1 MFDDISDLDSVNI
14 KEIKDVDSG
23 SGYSGN
29 SNNNNGNNNS
39 NNGNNGYKQNNGY
52 NGNNGGN
59 NNGNNG
65 GYNGGGN
72 RGGGGGNNNG
82 GGGYNRNNGGGGGGF
97 KRKEEVLE
105 DPYVPVSIFVDR
117 DFPPEVKTSL
127 YNIASKL
134 INKKITVRVNGDD
147 KDFCDKLSTLS
158 SQFVE
163 IYIPWKGF
171 NNTESKHYWNTITAK
186 HIAQVNFGQ
195 AWEKIPD
202 SVKALMARNVRM
214 IFGDK
219 NNSIMLC
226 LITWSQ
232 DGASKATEV
241 TKDTGRSA
249 FIIKTASTYS
259 FPVVNISKPSAENIL
274 EKSFGL

>member
-1 MFDDISDLDSVNI
+1 MFDDISELDSVNI
-14 KEIKDVDSG
+14 TEIKDVDSNA
-23 SGYSGN
+23 GYSGG
-29 SNNNNGNNNS
+29 SNNNGN
-39 NNGNNGYKQNNGY
+39 NNGYKQNNGY
-52 NGNNGGN
+52 QGNNNGGN
-59 NNGNNG
+59 NNGYQRNNNSG
-65 GYNGGGN
+65 NGGGYQ
-72 RGGGGGNNNG
+72 R
-82 GGGYNRNNGGGGGGF
+82 NGGGGGGGGNF

-117 DFPPEVKTSL
+117 EFPPEAKNSL

-147 KDFCDKLSTLS
+147 KDFCNKLMSLS

-163 IYIPWKGF
+163 VYIPWKGF
-171 NNTESKHYWNTITAK
+171 NDTESKHYWNTITAK
-186 HIAQVNFGQ
+186 HIAQQNFGN

-226 LITWSQ
+226 LITWSK
-232 DGASKATEV
+232 DAASRAAEV

-249 FIIKTASTYS
+249 FIIKTASSYS
-259 FPVVNISKPSAENIL
+259 FPVVNISKPGAENIL

>member
-1 MFDDISDLDSVNI
+1 MFDDISELDSVNI
-14 KEIKDVDSG
+14 TEIKDVDSG
-23 SGYSGN
+23 QGFSGSNGN
-29 SNNNNGNNNS
+29 QFKQNNGYQGNNNGNNN
-39 NNGNNGYKQNNGY
+39 GGYQNN
-52 NGNNGGN
+52 NN
-59 NNGNNG
+59 
-65 GYNGGGN
+65 GGN
-72 RGGGGGNNNG
+72 RGGYQGGGNNNG
-82 GGGYNRNNGGGGGGF
+82 GGGYQRNSGGGGGF

-105 DPYVPVSIFVDR
+105 EAYIPVSIFVDR
-117 DFPPEVKTSL
+117 DFPPEAKTSL

-147 KDFCDKLSTLS
+147 KDFCDKLSALS

-163 IYIPWKGF
+163 VYIPWKGF

-186 HIAQVNFGQ
+186 HIAQQNFGN

-226 LITWSQ
+226 LITWSK
-232 DGASKATEV
+232 DGASKAPEV

-259 FPVVNISKPSAENIL
+259 FPVVNIAKPGAENIL

>member
-1 MFDDISDLDSVNI
+1 MFDDISELDSVNI
-14 KEIKDVDSG
+14 TEIKDVDAG
-23 SGYSGN
+23 SGYSGG
-29 SNNNNGNNNS
+29 SNNNGGN
-39 NNGNNGYKQNNGY
+39 NNGYKQNNGY

-59 NNGNNG
+59 GNGNNNGYNNNGNNNRG
-65 GYNGGGN
+65 GGNSYGGGNGGGGN
-72 RGGGGGNNNG
+72 RGG
-82 GGGYNRNNGGGGGGF
+82 GGGGGGF

-105 DPYVPVSIFVDR
+105 DAYIPVSIFVDR
-117 DFPPEVKTSL
+117 DFPPEAKTSL

-147 KDFCDKLSTLS
+147 VDFCGKLAALS

-163 IYIPWKGF
+163 VYIPWKGF
-171 NNTESKHYWNTITAK
+171 NNNTESKHYWNTITAK
-186 HIAQVNFGQ
+186 HIAQQNFGA

-226 LITWSQ
+226 LITWSK

-249 FIIKTASTYS
+249 FIIKTASSHS
-259 FPVVNISKPSAENIL
+259 FPVVNIAKPNAENIL

>member
-1 MFDDISDLDSVNI
+1 MFDDISELDSVNI
-14 KEIKDVDSG
+14 TEIKDVDSG
-23 SGYSGN
+23 PGYSGG
-29 SNNNNGNNNS
+29 SNNNG
-39 NNGNNGYKQNNGY
+39 GNGYKQNNGY
-52 NGNNGGN
+52 NGNNN
-59 NNGNNG
+59 NNG
-65 GYNGGGN
+65 GYQNNNGGYQRN
-72 RGGGGGNNNG
+72 NNNG
-82 GGGYNRNNGGGGGGF
+82 GGGYQRNNGGGGNRQF
-97 KRKEEVLE
+97 QRKEEVLE
-105 DPYVPVSIFVDR
+105 DAYVPVSIFVDR
-117 DFPPEVKTSL
+117 DFPPEAKTSL

-147 KDFCDKLSTLS
+147 KDFCDKLSALS

-186 HIAQVNFGQ
+186 HIAQQNFGN

-226 LITWSQ
+226 LITWSK

-249 FIIKTASTYS
+249 FIIKTASSYS
-259 FPVVNISKPSAENIL
+259 FPVVNISKPGAENIL

>member
-1 MFDDISDLDSVNI
+1 MFDDISELDSVNI

-29 SNNNNGNNNS
+29 SGNNSNNNNNNGYQN
-39 NNGNNGYKQNNGY
+39 NNGY

-59 NNGNNG
+59 RNNGN
-65 GYNGGGN
+65 GYNGGNNN
-72 RGGGGGNNNG
+72 RGGGGYNNGG
-82 GGGYNRNNGGGGGGF
+82 GGGYNRGGGNGGGF

-105 DPYVPVSIFVDR
+105 DPYIAVAMFVDR

-147 KDFCDKLSTLS
+147 KDFVGKLSNLS

-163 IYIPWKGF
+163 VYIPWKGF
-171 NNTESKHYWNTITAK
+171 NDIDSKHYWNTITAK
-186 HIAQVNFGQ
+186 HVAQQNFGQ

-219 NNSIMLC
+219 NNSGMLC

-232 DGASKATEV
+232 DGASKAPEV

-249 FIIKTASTYS
+249 FIIKTSSTYS
-259 FPVVNISKPSAENIL
+259 FPVVNISKPAAENIL

>member
-1 MFDDISDLDSVNI
+1 MFDDISELDSVNI
-14 KEIKDVDSG
+14 TEIKDVDSG
-23 SGYSGN
+23 SGYSGG
-29 SNNNNGNNNS
+29 SNNN
-39 NNGNNGYKQNNGY
+39 NNGYKQNNGY
-52 NGNNGGN
+52 QGNNNGGN
-59 NNGNNG
+59 N
-65 GYNGGGN
+65 YQ
-72 RGGGGGNNNG
+72 RNNNG
-82 GGGYNRNNGGGGGGF
+82 GNGGGYQRNGGGGSNF

-117 DFPPEVKTSL
+117 DFPPEAKNSL

-147 KDFCDKLSTLS
+147 KDFCAKLQALS

-163 IYIPWKGF
+163 VYIPWKGF
-171 NNTESKHYWNTITAK
+171 NEIDSKHYWNTITAK
-186 HIAQVNFGQ
+186 HIAQQNFGN

-202 SVKALMARNVRM
+202 SVKALMGRNVRM

-226 LITWSQ
+226 LITWSK

-259 FPVVNISKPSAENIL
+259 FPVVNIAKPAAENIL

>member
-1 MFDDISDLDSVNI
+1 MFDDISELDSVNI
-14 KEIKDVDSG
+14 TEIKDVDSG
-23 SGYSGN
+23 SGYSGGSN
-29 SNNNNGNNNS
+29 NNGNNNNGNNG
-39 NNGNNGYKQNNGY
+39 NGGYKQNNGY
-52 NGNNGGN
+52 QGN
-59 NNGNNG
+59 NNGNNNG
-65 GYNGGGN
+65 GYQRNNNGGNNGGGN
-72 RGGGGGNNNG
+72 GGGYQRNG
-82 GGGYNRNNGGGGGGF
+82 GGGGGGGGF

-105 DPYVPVSIFVDR
+105 EPYVPVSIFVDR
-117 DFPPEVKTSL
+117 EFPPEAKNSL

-147 KDFCDKLSTLS
+147 KEFCGKLMALS

-163 IYIPWKGF
+163 VYVPWKGF
-171 NNTESKHYWNTITAK
+171 NDMETKHYWNTITAK
-186 HIAQVNFGQ
+186 HLAQQNFGA

-226 LITWSQ
+226 LITWSK
-232 DGASKATEV
+232 DAASRAAEV
-241 TKDTGRSA
+241 TKDTGRPA
-249 FIIKTASTYS
+249 FIIKTASSYS
-259 FPVVNISKPSAENIL
+259 FPVVNIAKPGAENIL

>member
-14 KEIKDVDSG
+14 KEIKDVDSN

-29 SNNNNGNNNS
+29 SNNNNGND
-39 NNGNNGYKQNNGY
+39 NGGYKQNNGY
-52 NGNNGGN
+52 NGNRN
-59 NNGNNG
+59 NNGNGG
-65 GYNGGGN
+65 GYNNNGGGN
-72 RGGGGGNNNG
+72 RGGYNNNG
-82 GGGYNRNNGGGGGGF
+82 GGGYNRGGGGNGGGF

-105 DPYVPVSIFVDR
+105 DPYVAVSIFVDR
-117 DFPPEVKTSL
+117 DFPPEAKTSL

-134 INKKITVRVNGDD
+134 INKKVTVRVNGDD
-147 KDFCDKLSTLS
+147 KDFCTRLSALS

-163 IYIPWKGF
+163 VYIPWKGF
-171 NNTESKHYWNTITAK
+171 NDMDSKHYWNTITAK
-186 HIAQVNFGQ
+186 HIAQTNFGP

-259 FPVVNISKPSAENIL
+259 FPVVNISKPNAENIL